1 MPWITHVLYEEAEG
15 ELKKIYDKI
24 KGPNNYLDNILMIHG
39 LRPHTLQA
47 HMRMYKNV
55 LHHPNNTLPKW
66 LLEILGIYTSIL
78 NSCEYCVEHHF
89 NGLKRLLDDDKRA
102 ERIRKALENESFE
115 DAFEEKE
122 IVLLKYVKT
131 LTENPSEIDLSL
143 IDEVRSHGYKDGQ
156 ILEVNQ
162 VVAYFAYANRTVLG
176 LGIDTK
182 GDILGLSPSS
192 DNPDDWSHK

>member
-1 MPWITHVLYEEAEG
+1 MPWITHIPYEEAKG

-24 KGPNNYLDNILMIHG
+24 KGPDNYLDNILMIHG

-47 HMRMYKNV
+47 HMRIYKNV

-66 LLEILGIYTSIL
+66 LLEILGVYTSML
-78 NSCEYCVEHHF
+78 NGCEYCVEHHF

-122 IVLLKYVKT
+122 IVLLKYAKA
-131 LTENPSEIDLSL
+131 LTENPSEIDPSL
-143 IDEVRSHGYKDGQ
+143 IDEIRSHGYKDGQ
-156 ILEVNQ
+156 VLEVNQ
-162 VVAYFAYANRTVLG
+162 VVAYFAYVNRTVLG
-176 LGIDTK
+176 LGVDIK